1 MYTSPSS
8 SSSPD
13 ILPCF
18 SSSSTS
24 PSSSSRSSNVTSSSS
39 RSSNITSSSSVQLVN
54 VSHTDAYDTI
64 EKYTTDTITICLKY
78 KKTKYTTA

>member
-24 PSSSSRSSNVTSSSS
+24 PSSSSRSSNV
-39 RSSNITSSSSVQLVN
+39 TSSSSVQLVN